1 MGHLLLAIFCSA
13 TIAITMRLSSGKLRG
28 QYTMLAVNYLIC
40 GILGAFYSDFSLLT
54 AQSEGLGITLALS
67 VFNGGILLSGLLL
80 LQISTRKNGIVL
92 SSLFM
97 KLGLLVPFVLS
108 ILFFQE
114 TPTVLQIAGFCVAT
128 GAIVLFNLKK
138 ADGPNRFSP
147 LLILLLLASGG
158 CDAIV
163 KVFEALGPETL
174 SNHFLCLSFTVAFLL
189 CGGLVIRNREQIDG
203 KALFFGSV
211 VGIANFFSAKFL
223 LGALG
228 QLPAMVV
235 FPTYSVATMLVVTLA
250 GILFFREQ
258 LGRRQWIAFATVIA
272 ALIMLNI

>member
-1 MGHLLLAIFCSA
+1 
-13 TIAITMRLSSGKLRG
+13 
-28 QYTMLAVNYLIC
+28 MLAVNYLIC
-40 GILGAFYSDFSLLT
+40 GILGAVYSDFSSLT
-54 AQSEGLGITLALS
+54 IQAEGLGITLALS
-67 VFNGGILLSGLLL
+67 VLNGGILLSGLLL

-97 KLGLLVPFVLS
+97 KLGLLVPFVMS

-138 ADGPNRFSP
+138 ADGPSRFSP

-174 SNHFLCLSFTVAFLL
+174 SNHFLCLSFSVAFLL
-189 CGGLVIRNREQIDG
+189 CGGLVLRNRERIDG
-203 KALFFGSV
+203 KALLFGSL

-228 QLPAMVV
+228 QLPAVVV
-235 FPTYSVATMLVVTLA
+235 FPTYSVATMLLVTLT
-250 GILFFREQ
+250 GILFFKER
-258 LGRRQWIAFATVIA
+258 LDRRQWIAFATVIA

>member
-1 MGHLLLAIFCSA
+1 MGYLLLAILCSA
-13 TIAITMRLSSGKLRG
+13 TIAITMRVSSGKLQG

-40 GILGAFYSDFSLLT
+40 GILGAVYSDFSLLT
-54 AQSEGLGITLALS
+54 AQAEGLGITLALS
-67 VFNGGILLSGLLL
+67 VLNGGILLSGLLL

-97 KLGLLVPFVLS
+97 KLGLLVPFVMS

-128 GAIVLFNLKK
+128 GAIVLFNLHM
-138 ADGPNRFSP
+138 DSGPSRFSP

-163 KVFEALGPETL
+163 KVFEGLGPETL
-174 SNHFLCLSFTVAFLL
+174 SNHFLCMSFSVAFLL
-189 CGGLVIRNREQIDG
+189 CGGLVLRNRKRIDG
-203 KALFFGSV
+203 KALLFGSL

-228 QLPAMVV
+228 QLPAVVV
-235 FPTYSVATMLVVTLA
+235 FPTYSVATMLLVTLT
-250 GILFFREQ
+250 GILFFKER
-258 LGRRQWIAFATVIA
+258 LDRRQWIAFATVIA